1 MAGDRREE
9 EVRRLM
15 DGPHPQVP
23 PDFAHTAIVRG
34 QRVLRR
40 RRLTRHISVVV
51 GLAVLLVF
59 TVWAVHTQPWQTDT
73 TPTTPPG
80 IGW

>member
-15 DGPHPQVP
+15 DGPHPHVP
-23 PDFAHTAIVRG
+23 PDFAHAAIARG
-34 QRVLRR
+34 QRALRR
-40 RRLTRHISVVV
+40 RRLARHVGVML
-51 GLAVLLVF
+51 GLAVILVF
-59 TVWAVHTQPWQTDT
+59 TVWAVNTQPWQGDSR
-73 TPTTPPG
+73 PTTPPG